1 MKKLL
6 AIVVALVPSTL
17 LSQENPYYSDPIP
30 IFTSNDGTVVRGA
43 AAQSQ
48 VGDPSD
54 FFRLLKA
61 PAVLGDLELFAE
73 QREKLLTQIMPLFND
88 FQLKNS
94 QLKREWDGSPVMIE
108 KAKELNRKYW
118 EDLWNVSKDI
128 LVPFQLDRLKQIHF
142 QAELCSGGTNALQAG
157 ELSEMME
164 LTEIQKK
171 RLREKTAKADE
182 KLIREI
188 YELRRKR
195 HREVVEDV
203 LTKEQLKLLDESL
216 GKPMADVSK

>member
-128 LVPFQLDRLKQIHF
+128 LVPFQLDRLKLIHF
-142 QAELCSGGTNALQAG
+142 QAEICSGGTYALQAG
-157 ELSEMME
+157 ELSEMMG

-171 RLREKTAKADE
+171 RL
-182 KLIREI
+182 
-188 YELRRKR
+188 
-195 HREVVEDV
+195 
-203 LTKEQLKLLDESL
+203 
-216 GKPMADVSK
+216 